1 MNNTLI
7 SLFSGKSFIPS
18 LLSDFCNMRL
28 YLNFFILSLFWESIS
43 VDHILL
49 LSGLIPVVD
58 RPIRETRFSLS
69 MLENVKK
76 EVDDPFKG
84 TSFIDTDIKAI
95 ITKMSSEA
103 PDMVFYFK
111 SFISQLE
118 AARSAS
124 RAELNSVYRVKNKTL
139 IDAQKTYT
147 EKYKLAENDLCPM
160 IFVCLPTILISLMGI
175 KVDAN
180 WVYKRSFSMPELII
194 AVLKGIKSPAIPR
207 QARREVAHYLR
218 KYTPEIREFLAMC
231 VLYIEEYE
239 TFGAHKTKL
248 HGLANY
254 FLPMCNDSWNQFT
267 FNQDESENADFDD
280 KAFCLVFYKVY
291 VGLFHS
297 GCLALIANIRAI
309 FGENKV
315 TTRGAVQTFFETGE
329 ILYPYVKQYSE
340 TTKIIPWEK
349 ADKKV
354 FPERN
359 KSGSPGK
366 GKKKPRF
373 DKAKAPDVIIEPNV
387 ADEGNTSKNTGIS
400 APIKGIGVDSVLIPA
415 PVVSSIEGVGV
426 ERTTDSISIPATEV
440 SSVKKVAPNVVEP
453 TEEEQVTSCTIDAGT
468 RPVLSS
474 IVEAPAEAAIEIN
487 DSLQAKPTAKDS
499 PQAKPDL
506 KGKEKELYLNNIML
520 KLNRK

>member
-1 MNNTLI
+1 VNTYIKMKPTILC
-7 SLFSGKSFIPS
+7 LFSDKNFIPS

-49 LSGLIPVVD
+49 LSALIPVVD

-69 MLENVKK
+69 MLENVNK

-103 PDMVFYFK
+103 PDMVFYFR
-111 SFISQLE
+111 SFVSQLE

-147 EKYKLAENDLCPM
+147 EKYKLEQNDLCPM
-160 IFVCLPTILISLMGI
+160 IFVCLPTVLISLMGI

-194 AVLKGIKSPAIPR
+194 AILKGIKSPAIPR

-231 VLYIEEYE
+231 VLYIEEYK

-267 FNQDESENADFDD
+267 FNEDESKNTDFDD

-309 FGENKV
+309 FAENKV
-315 TTRGAVQTFFETGE
+315 TTRGAVQTFFETAE

-359 KSGSPGK
+359 KGGSTGK

-373 DKAKAPDVIIEPNV
+373 DKPKAQDVSIEPNV
-387 ADEGNTSKNTGIS
+387 VNEGNTSIS
-400 APIKGIGVDSVLIPA
+400 TPIPLIGADSVSIPA
-415 PVVSSIEGVGV
+415 PLVSSVEGVGV
-426 ERTTDSISIPATEV
+426 ERTTDSISIP
-440 SSVKKVAPNVVEP
+440 APNVVEP
-453 TEEEQVTSCTIDAGT
+453 TEEEQVTSCTIEPGT

-474 IVEAPAEAAIEIN
+474 IVAAPAEAAIEVEVNHSI
-487 DSLQAKPTAKDS
+487 LAKPTGKDS
-499 PQAKPDL
+499 LPARPAL
-506 KGKEKELYLNNIML
+506 EGKDKDLYLDNIIR
-520 KLNRK
+520 KLNKKDVVDF